1 MMWGFLKEHPNTKA
15 IMRNKGLAKL
25 GDNLVNL
32 CYSLAKSEVLMGPTG
47 EKVRDSVLARAI
59 RDTPVYTH
67 IGRRTDSGVAAD
79 AYEAIMAY
87 LWLTGNL
94 TIEAIVSNLVQELDI
109 DSETNRKQEGEIA
122 SRAFRK
128 LLLDVMSFL
137 PEQSE

>member
-1 MMWGFLKEHPNTKA
+1 MWGFLKEYPDTKA

-25 GDNLVNL
+25 GDSLVNL

-67 IGRRTDSGVAAD
+67 IGRRTDSGAAAD

-94 TIEAIVSNLVQELDI
+94 TIESMVSSLVRELDI
-109 DSETNRKQEGEIA
+109 DSDTNRKQEGEIA
-122 SRAFRK
+122 SEAFRK
-128 LLLDVMSFL
+128 LLLDVMTRL
-137 PEQSE
+137 PHYSE